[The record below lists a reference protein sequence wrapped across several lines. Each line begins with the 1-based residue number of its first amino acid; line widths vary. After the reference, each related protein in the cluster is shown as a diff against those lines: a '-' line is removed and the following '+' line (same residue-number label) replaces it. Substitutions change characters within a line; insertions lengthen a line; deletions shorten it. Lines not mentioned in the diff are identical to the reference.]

1 MPFRVSE
8 NDGLVEVH
16 AWGDVSM
23 AEVCMVLRELRQRDP
38 HKERSDIWYISDA
51 SVIPIAAYAA
61 IVEELKSMCGPE
73 TGASRSAIVVSNELQ
88 RAAMEIY
95 KAEAVGLPWQIGVF
109 RSRDEA
115 VAWLRAGEGMQVQV
129 AGNLGA

>member
-1 MPFRVSE
+1 MPFRMNE
-8 NDGLVEVH
+8 NGGLVEVH
-16 AWGDVSM
+16 AWGEVSA
-23 AEVCMVLRELRQRDP
+23 AEVCMVLRELCQRDP
-38 HKERSDIWYISDA
+38 HKEKCDIWYVADA

-61 IVEELKSMCGPE
+61 IVAELKSLCGPE

-88 RAAMEIY
+88 RAAMEIFR
-95 KAEAVGLPWQIGVF
+95 AEAVSLPWQVGVF

-115 VAWLRAGEGMQVQV
+115 LAWLSAGEGMEVQV